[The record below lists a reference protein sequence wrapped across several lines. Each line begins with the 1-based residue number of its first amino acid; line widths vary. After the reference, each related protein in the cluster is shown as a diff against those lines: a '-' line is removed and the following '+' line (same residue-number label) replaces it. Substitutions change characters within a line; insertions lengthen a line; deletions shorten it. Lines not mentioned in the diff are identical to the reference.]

1 MSHFYLVFENLVWII
16 IVGVEFIIQT
26 VLKQVF
32 KFGSKLFHTSIQ
44 DYNANG

>member
-1 MSHFYLVFENLVWII
+1 MIGFE
-16 IVGVEFIIQT
+16 FKIQI

-44 DYNANG
+44 DYNVNG